1 MAILLN
7 KTTLSSGEQL
17 SAQTIN
23 DISETA
29 VAAYQK
35 ASEATE
41 GIEELINR
49 AIGQALNSEV

>member
-1 MAILLN
+1 MAILSN
-7 KTTLSSGEQL
+7 KTELNEGDPLTAELVNQ
-17 SAQTIN
+17 
-23 DISETA
+23 ISETA

-41 GIEELINR
+41 GIEDLINR